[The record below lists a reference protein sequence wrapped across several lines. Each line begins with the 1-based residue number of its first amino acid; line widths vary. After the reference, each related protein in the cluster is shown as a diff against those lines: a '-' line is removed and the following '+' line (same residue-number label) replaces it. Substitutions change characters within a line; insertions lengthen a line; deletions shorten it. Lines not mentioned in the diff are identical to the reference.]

1 MITDSLGTKYHCYYG
16 TPKAHYFNAL
26 LILKSPD
33 IKCPENC
40 SVVDFKYSRMGRYLI
55 VVPVTY
61 HSIDVQFMTSHIES
75 LDTEHDIKKTSNEDC
90 F

>member
-1 MITDSLGTKYHCYYG
+1 MS
-16 TPKAHYFNAL
+16 

-61 HSIDVQFMTSHIES
+61 HTIDVQFMTSHIES
-75 LDTEHDIKKTSNEDC
+75 LDTEHDIAERKRQMKTVFDMI
-90 F
+90 